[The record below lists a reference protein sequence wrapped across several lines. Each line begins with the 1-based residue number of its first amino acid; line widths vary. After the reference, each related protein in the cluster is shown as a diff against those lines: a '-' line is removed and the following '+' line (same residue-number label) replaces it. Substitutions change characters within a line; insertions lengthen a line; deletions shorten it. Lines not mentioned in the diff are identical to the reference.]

1 VKAEFCN
8 HKGCVERYD
17 VMGNT
22 WHSHY
27 VGTPFLKIAH
37 HSNMICC
44 AQRLNWMIH
53 FWLFTLMPNK
63 GLESTTKNMVGR
75 VIGNTDCFVW
85 PNLNFRG
92 YFHIYTHKCNTP
104 AWLMHPRGSN
114 AIHMC
119 YIVSWC
125 CRDWQ
130 TSSTLDNIVHR
141 TSYSRRTHVPTLY
154 SVVKAFY
161 NYPQVY
167 SVTDVN
173 RNRYTFTVVTT
184 KYG

>member
-1 VKAEFCN
+1 
-8 HKGCVERYD
+8 
-17 VMGNT
+17 MGNT

-63 GLESTTKNMVGR
+63 GLESTTKNRVGR
-75 VIGNTDCFVW
+75 VVGNTDCFVW

-119 YIVSWC
+119 YIVSWLTNVF
-125 CRDWQ
+125 DSWQ
-130 TSSTLDNIVHR
+130 NSEPDKLFQTDACTYTLLCSKSVLQLSAGLQCHWCKPQPLYIH
-141 TSYSRRTHVPTLY
+141 SRYYEIRLRLK
-154 SVVKAFY
+154 S
-161 NYPQVY
+161 
-167 SVTDVN
+167 
-173 RNRYTFTVVTT
+173 
-184 KYG
+184 